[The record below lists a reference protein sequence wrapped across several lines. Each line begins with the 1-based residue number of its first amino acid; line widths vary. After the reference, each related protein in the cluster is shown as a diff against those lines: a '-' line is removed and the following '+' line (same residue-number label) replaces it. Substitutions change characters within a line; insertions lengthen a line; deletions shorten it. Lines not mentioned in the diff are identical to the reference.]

1 MASVSTWPWFV
12 VVGAAAGCLYVAFVL
27 WLLVCGRR
35 TNGRTVARLV
45 PDCLVLVG
53 RLLRDERVSRANKLL
68 LLALAG
74 YLAMPLDL
82 VPDVIPI
89 AGQLDDA
96 ILVVLVLRRLLRDAG
111 PDLLRRHWP
120 GPATSLEALTR
131 LLLLTPP
138 VRQRRSAVTKRA
150 RRERASGL
158 ASYGD
163 RR

>member
-1 MASVSTWPWFV
+1 MPTVSAWQSLV
-12 VVGAAAGCLYVAFVL
+12 VLAAATACLHGAFVL
-27 WLLVCGRR
+27 WLLACGRCADAR
-35 TNGRTVARLV
+35 AVARLV
-45 PDCLVLVG
+45 PDCLVLVR
-53 RLLRDERVSRANKLL
+53 RLLRDERVSLANKLL
-68 LLALAG
+68 LLALVG

-82 VPDVIPI
+82 VPDVIPV

-120 GPATSLEALTR
+120 GPATSFETLTR
-131 LLLLTPP
+131 LLLGAG
-138 VRQRRSAVTKRA
+138 RRA
-150 RRERASGL
+150 RRERAPGL

>member
-1 MASVSTWPWFV
+1 MPTVSAWQWLV
-12 VVGAAAGCLYVAFVL
+12 VLAAVTGCLYGAFVL

-35 TNGRTVARLV
+35 ADVRAVARLV
-45 PDCLVLVG
+45 PDCLVLVR
-53 RLLRDERVSRANKLL
+53 RLLRDERMSRANKLL
-68 LLALAG
+68 LLALVG

-82 VPDVIPI
+82 VPDVIPV

-96 ILVVLVLRRLLRDAG
+96 ILVVLVLRRLVRDAG

-120 GPATSLEALTR
+120 GPATSLDTLTR
-131 LLLLTPP
+131 LLLGAW
-138 VRQRRSAVTKRA
+138 RRA
-150 RRERASGL
+150 RRERAPGL